1 MDQLFFLF
9 PYLVECAAAVN
20 WEAPRRSVPGE
31 VASWAGKIPVQFKTT
46 PEFPTTILPAI
57 CRRSGAHPPRPFP
70 DSRNLPSGRT
80 ARSRDRP

>member
-31 VASWAGKIPVQFKTT
+31 AESWAGTIPVQLSF
-46 PEFPTTILPAI
+46 
-57 CRRSGAHPPRPFP
+57 
-70 DSRNLPSGRT
+70 
-80 ARSRDRP
+80 